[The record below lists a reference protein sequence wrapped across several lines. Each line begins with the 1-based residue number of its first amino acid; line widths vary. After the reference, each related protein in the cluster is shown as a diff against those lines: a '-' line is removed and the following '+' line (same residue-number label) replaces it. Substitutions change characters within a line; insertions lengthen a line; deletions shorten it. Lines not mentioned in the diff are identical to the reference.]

1 MCFTCSHLIWS
12 CNCIVICHS
21 GHCSAEAVACCVS
34 MIWNKWVGF
43 LVSEEWNGSEL
54 AKLPLQFPQLLTS
67 LLAYSLV
74 SGFANVRHL
83 PSAIHLYV
91 WIEHLVDVDWYLRK
105 CTHTC
110 LLFKPLNSPPP
121 SSSPS
126 NWAVSGVQVEAIWIP
141 SGRDHCGSLWHSR
154 TSHFQTIC
162 NIFLPSVTLI
172 PQSLCHLDT
181 PEQFVVKNTSA
192 DMQDQMEGGI
202 NIVINSVESACCM
215 IHNVLHIRLARGAV
229 QFMF

>member
-1 MCFTCSHLIWS
+1 MC
-12 CNCIVICHS
+12 
-21 GHCSAEAVACCVS
+21 A
-34 MIWNKWVGF
+34 
-43 LVSEEWNGSEL
+43 
-54 AKLPLQFPQLLTS
+54 TS
-67 LLAYSLV
+67 LQLFIYMYELNIWWTLIDTY
-74 SGFANVRHL
+74 ANVHT
-83 PSAIHLYV
+83 PAFCSNH
-91 WIEHLVDVDWYLRK
+91 WIL
-105 CTHTC
+105 
-110 LLFKPLNSPPP
+110 PPP
-121 SSSPS
+121 PSSPS